1 MKIKMRKAIA
11 LMLCA
16 LMFINILTIN
26 VQAATVEDSD
36 SSEATTSS
44 RPMRDLDANEIVAE
58 MGAGWNLGNTMDGH
72 TGFTPSET
80 AWQSVETTKA
90 LLKAVHDEGFNTVR
104 IPVTWG
110 TKIDDE
116 NNYKIDEAWMS
127 RVQDIVDY
135 AVAED
140 MYVIIN
146 VHHDGAEQMGWL
158 RVATDDRDALYEK
171 FGAVWAQIAQEFKD
185 YDEHVVFESMNEVK
199 GPSDSDAD
207 IKRDL
212 EVINELNQVFVD
224 TVRESGSN
232 NSSRW
237 LVIPGRYTNI
247 GTTTNKNYGFT
258 LPTDTVSDK
267 LFVAVHH
274 YDYTFGLVETMG
286 KTTWSSKNA
295 TSIKREFDLLE
306 EQFTSKG
313 IPVLLGE
320 YGAINKQ
327 NDVERA
333 YHFEVMNRMCQNSKI
348 VPCYWDQGWY
358 DLSMEPD
365 YSFTIIDRTTGEC
378 IYPELKAA
386 MMRGLFVEGKEDLSD
401 ISKDTKITPITEINV
416 DNTEVNLVFGDM
428 YSVNYSTVPEKNN
441 DVVIWKTED
450 AGIATVYDGNIR
462 ARGIGSTNVIGYAQS
477 GETEV
482 VIRVNVL
489 PSSEK
494 ADSEIVVATNSLT
507 VVAGKS
513 SFINASADG
522 MVCSYRSTND
532 AVATVSTIGKVVGVG
547 IGTAYIVVTASNGET
562 KVIPATVI
570 GSDSTGE
577 ISLALNVYYNDS
589 QTEYYSNE
597 CGGAITITEDGQYTL
612 EFDCAKDL
620 SAAATSAGVKALKNM
635 TAVYI
640 KDDAVTKG
648 DTKTSP
654 LLSCD
659 IFYDEIVVDGVNLTV
674 NQTEPKSAIKSS
686 GVLDTNDPLNS
697 WDGSYVDEVSVV
709 DHVLNISDI
718 ENPSKIQVTFTI
730 SNLVF
735 DEGTNDDIINVSSV
749 TADEL
754 TIDIKGTETDDAL
767 MLNVDADKDGALV
780 AFVSKDNSVA
790 YVDNRVLSVEDGSV
804 TTNIYPIGNGSTV
817 VTAYLEDGTTLDYEI
832 SVSDVVLVADKSE
845 VAVDDKQDVKA
856 KIDINTIII
865 IISIIIVIVVGVV
878 LVIIL
883 KK

>member
-1 MKIKMRKAIA
+1 MKIKIKKVIA
-11 LMLCA
+11 LLVCTLML
-16 LMFINILTIN
+16 LNILTIS
-26 VQAATVEDSD
+26 VQAETVEGSD
-36 SSEATTSS
+36 PPETTTSS
-44 RPMRDLDANEIVAE
+44 RLMRDLDADEIVAE

-135 AVAED
+135 AVAQD

-158 RVATDDRDALYEK
+158 RVATDDRDALYDK
-171 FGAVWAQIAQEFKD
+171 FGAVWAQIAEEFKD

-212 EVINELNQVFVD
+212 EVINELNQIFVD
-224 TVRESGSN
+224 TVREAGSN

-247 GTTTNKNYGFT
+247 GTTTKEEYGFK
-258 LPTDTVSDK
+258 LPKDSVSNK

-286 KTTWSSKNA
+286 KTTWSSENA
-295 TSIKREFDLLE
+295 TSLKREFDLLE
-306 EQFTSKG
+306 KQFTSKG

-327 NDVERA
+327 NDIERA
-333 YHFEVMNRMCQNSKI
+333 YHFEVVNRMCQNSKI

-386 MMRGLFVEGKEDLSD
+386 MMRGLFVEGKENLSD
-401 ISKDTKITPITEINV
+401 ISKGTKITPITEISV
-416 DNTEVNLVFGDM
+416 DNSDINLMFGDM
-428 YSVNYSTVPEKNN
+428 YSVNYSITPSNSN
-441 DVVIWKTED
+441 DVVLWKTED
-450 AGIATVYDGNIR
+450 ESIATVYNGKIR
-462 ARGIGSTNVIGYAQS
+462 ARGIGNTKVIGYSES
-477 GETEV
+477 GEAEV
-482 VIRVNVL
+482 TISVNVL

-494 ADSEIVVATNSLT
+494 VDGEIIVATNSIT

-513 SFINASADG
+513 SYLNAFAEG
-522 MVCSYRSTND
+522 MTCSYRSTNEE
-532 AVATVSTIGKVVGVG
+532 VATVSTIGKVVGKDV
-547 IGTAYIVVTASNGET
+547 GTAYIVVTASNGAT
-562 KVIPATVI
+562 KVIPVTVI

-577 ISLALNVYYNDS
+577 IAIALNVYYNDS
-589 QTEYYSNE
+589 QAEYYSNE
-597 CGGAITITEDGQYTL
+597 CGKAITITEDGQYTL
-612 EFDCAKDL
+612 EFDCATDL
-620 SAAATSAGVKALKNM
+620 SAAATSAGVTALKNL

-648 DTKTSP
+648 DAKKSP

-659 IFYDEIVVDGVNLTV
+659 IYYDEVIVDGVNLTI
-674 NQTEPKSAIKSS
+674 NQQEPKSAIKPS

-697 WDGSYVDEVSVV
+697 WDGSYVDEVTVV
-709 DHVLNISDI
+709 DHVLNISDTS
-718 ENPSKIQVTFTI
+718 NPTNIKVIFTI
-730 SNLVF
+730 TNLVF
-735 DEGTNDDIINVSSV
+735 DEGSDNDIIQVSSV
-749 TADEL
+749 TVKDAN
-754 TIDIKGTETDDAL
+754 IDIKGIETENKAI
-767 MLNVDADKDGALV
+767 LNVEADKDGALV
-780 AFVSKDNSVA
+780 AFVSKDNGIA
-790 YVDNRVLSVEDGSV
+790 YVDNRVMFVENGKV
-804 TTNIYPIGNGSTV
+804 ETAIYPIGNGTTV
-817 VTAYLEDGTTLDYEI
+817 VTAYLEDGTTKDFEI
-832 SVSDVVLVADKSE
+832 SVSDVILVADKSE
-845 VAVDDKQDVKA
+845 DIIDNKENVKT

-865 IISIIIVIVVGVV
+865 IISIVIVLVVGVV
-878 LVIIL
+878 VVIVL